1 MLSFVL
7 MYVCNNI
14 VNRVPSR
21 SFRLFFYKRI
31 MRFEIEKNVSILMR
45 TIFYGKGNLTV
56 GKNSVIND
64 NCRIDNRG
72 KIVIGSNVSISSES
86 FIVSSQHDIQSI
98 DFKTITRETV
108 IGDYVFIGAR
118 GMVLPNVNLKRGCVV
133 GAGSIVTKSFEE
145 YSVIAGNPAKVITMR
160 NSKLDYELFHKPFLQ

>member
-21 SFRLFFYKRI
+21 SFRLFFYRRI
-31 MRFEIEKNVSILMR
+31 MKFEIEKNASILMR
-45 TIFYGKGNLTV
+45 TIFYGKGNLFI

-64 NCRIDNRG
+64 ACRIDNRG
-72 KIVIGSNVSISSES
+72 KIYIGSNVSISSES
-86 FIVSSQHDIQSI
+86 FIVTSQHDIQTN
-98 DFKTITRETV
+98 DFNTITRETV
-108 IGDYVFIGAR
+108 IGDYVFIGVR
-118 GMVLPNVNLKRGCVV
+118 SLILPNVNLESGCVV

-145 YSVIAGNPAKVITMR
+145 YSVIAGNPAKVIAMR
-160 NSKLDYELFHKPFLQ
+160 NSKLDYQLFHKPFLQ